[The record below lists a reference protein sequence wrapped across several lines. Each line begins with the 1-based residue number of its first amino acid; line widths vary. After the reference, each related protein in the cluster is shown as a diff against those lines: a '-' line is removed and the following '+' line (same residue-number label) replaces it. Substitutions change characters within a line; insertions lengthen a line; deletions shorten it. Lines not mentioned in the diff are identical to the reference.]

1 MTAAAPLLTRRDRTM
16 IAITVLAAVGAGAL
30 HFAHANS
37 VVSFIV
43 AALAL
48 ATLASLVGR
57 SVKALGDRILQS
69 PVQIALT
76 VAPIVCL
83 SAAFLGQPGFDLV
96 LSPLLLAVM
105 VMSALMAVL
114 VTFDGE
120 SNWFE
125 GAALIALYIAIATAF
140 WWG

>member
-105 VMSALMAVL
+105 VMSALVAVL
-114 VTFDGE
+114 VTFGGE

>member
-105 VMSALMAVL
+105 VMSALVAVL

>member
-1 MTAAAPLLTRRDRTM
+1 M

-57 SVKALGDRILQS
+57 SVEALGDRILQS

-105 VMSALMAVL
+105 VMSALVAVL

>member
-1 MTAAAPLLTRRDRTM
+1 MTAGAPLLTRRDRTM
-16 IAITVLAAVGAGAL
+16 IAITVFAAVGAGAL

-105 VMSALMAVL
+105 VMSALVAVL